1 VRSDN
6 FGGGVSRKIALL
18 AITSVVLWAAAITV
32 GRLLPYTYYRLLVV
46 E

>member
-1 VRSDN
+1 ML
-6 FGGGVSRKIALL
+6 I

-32 GRLLPYTYYRLLVV
+32 GRLLPYTYHRLLVV